1 VKFLLRLLRL
11 FRPKV
16 DPLPPPL
23 TLVDVLK
30 SVQQAQK
37 TLSVAAYQLSD
48 LELTGKDAAALA
60 GWHSKA
66 EFHLSQLHNALK
78 DALEVQRLELLNPPR
93 PESDQ

>member
-1 VKFLLRLLRL
+1 VKFFRRLLRL
-11 FRPKV
+11 FLPKT

-23 TLVDVLK
+23 TLFDVLQT
-30 SVQQAQK
+30 VQQAQR

-48 LELTGKDAAALA
+48 LELTSKDAAALA
-60 GWHSKA
+60 GWHGKA

-78 DALEVQRLELLNPPR
+78 DALEVQRLELLNNTR